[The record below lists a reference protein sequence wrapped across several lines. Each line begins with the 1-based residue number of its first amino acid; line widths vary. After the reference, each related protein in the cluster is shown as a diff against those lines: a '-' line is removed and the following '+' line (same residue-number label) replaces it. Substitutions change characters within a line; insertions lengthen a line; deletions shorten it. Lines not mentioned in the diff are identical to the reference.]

1 MDVRACLVERRNVA
15 GEGKHEE
22 GREGRTWDQEEAVGT
37 ELQRGE
43 RHGCQVWDLD
53 CSKPV
58 WRALKGGSGRGTQ
71 AGKTGERGE
80 IIYTSFLIA
89 WPWRTPRSLWLC
101 RTEGG
106 LEATLAVW
114 FV

>member
-15 GEGKHEE
+15 GEGKREE
-22 GREGRTWDQEEAVGT
+22 EREGRTWDQEEAVSK

-53 CSKPV
+53 CTSLCGVPRREAV
-58 WRALKGGSGRGTQ
+58 GGEPEPETLVRW
-71 AGKTGERGE
+71 GKL
-80 IIYTSFLIA
+80 IYTSFPIA
-89 WPWRTPRSLWLC
+89 RPWRTPRSLWLC

-106 LEATLAVW
+106 LEAILAVW